1 MTTIGFQ
8 GSSPVCLK
16 PPPLLAFKLIR
27 VKSSGE
33 NTALAL
39 ENHLSKLEQKIDELL
54 AAVEDG
60 THNDQQESRDDLTTH
75 HEEADSSKSASK

>member
-1 MTTIGFQ
+1 MRPERRPILVFR
-8 GSSPVCLK
+8 
-16 PPPLLAFKLIR
+16 LIR

-60 THNDQQESRDDLTTH
+60 THDEQQESRDKLTTH

>member
-1 MTTIGFQ
+1 MR
-8 GSSPVCLK
+8 LK
-16 PPPLLAFKLIR
+16 KKPLLTFQLIR

-60 THNDQQESRDDLTTH
+60 THDEQQESRDEPTTH